1 MVAMPETLGGIP
13 LHPLVV
19 HAVVVLIP
27 LAAIGVIAIS
37 VVPKWRSRF
46 GVLVVGVTAFAT
58 AMVPIATSTG
68 EELQERV
75 GETELIEEHA
85 ELGDAVLYT
94 AVPLLILSV
103 ALWWLGR
110 RAQQD
115 ARIPRWLNLLV
126 PAVAVVVAVVA
137 IVQMV
142 LVGHSGA
149 EAVWS
154 GG

>member
-1 MVAMPETLGGIP
+1 MDFLPENLGGIP

-27 LAAIGVIAIS
+27 LAAIGVIAIAL
-37 VVPKWRSRF
+37 VPKWRSRF
-46 GVLVVGVTAFAT
+46 GILVVGVAAFAA

-68 EELQERV
+68 EQLEERV
-75 GETELIEEHA
+75 GESDLLEKHA

-94 AVPLLILSV
+94 AIPLLVVAV
-103 ALWWLGR
+103 ALWWFGR
-110 RAQQD
+110 RAQRG
-115 ARIPRWLNLLV
+115 ARVPRWLNLLV
-126 PAVAVVVAVVA
+126 PALAVVVAVAA

-154 GG
+154 VG

>member
-1 MVAMPETLGGIP
+1 MPETIGGIP

-46 GVLVVGVTAFAT
+46 GSLVVAITAFAT

-68 EELQERV
+68 EELEERV
-75 GETELIEEHA
+75 GESELVEEHA
-85 ELGDAVLYT
+85 ELGETVLYT
-94 AVPLLILSV
+94 AIPLLILSV

-110 RAQQD
+110 RAQRD
-115 ARIPRWLNLLV
+115 APAPRWLNLFV
-126 PAVAVVVAVVA
+126 PIVAVLVAAVA

-149 EAVWS
+149 ESVWS
-154 GG
+154 AG